1 MARDYEDIHD
11 IDNLDDDELR
21 AVVREHL
28 TENNFVDVDDISVQV
43 RDGTVYLNGRVG
55 TEGEQRVAER
65 LITDLLGVEA
75 VQNEL
80 VVDPIRRA
88 ESPLDVE
95 EHLAS
100 EEAHEGLLL
109 GDAPPQETDEVMQA
123 RGDEDVNERTFGTT
137 DMQDSIAHGTSYIPP
152 TSPTQEGFG
161 GTDAGSGS
169 YGEDH

>member
-21 AVVREHL
+21 QVVREHL
-28 TENNFVDVDDISVQV
+28 ADNNFVDVDDISVEV
-43 RDGTVYLNGRVG
+43 RDGVVHLVGRVG

-65 LITDLLGVEA
+65 LVTDLLGVELIE
-75 VQNEL
+75 NEL

-88 ESPLDVE
+88 ESPLEVD

-100 EEAHEGLLL
+100 EEAHAGLLL
-109 GDAPPQETDEVMQA
+109 GEVPGQQSDEVALA
-123 RGDEDVNERTFGTT
+123 RGDEDPEERSIGTT
-137 DMQDSIAHGTSYIPP
+137 DMQDAIAHGTAYIPP
-152 TSPTQEGFG
+152 TSPTQEGFSG
-161 GTDAGSGS
+161 SDAGPSV